1 MHPVWGTFNVSTY
14 ENKANKNIQIPR
26 KRSFKLDYHRL
37 AIKWEIQNRDIYVV
51 VQISTVTFMSWCVF
65 SIYIRILIYGL
76 AYMVWFM
83 SFGFMPFDTNGVSY
97 II

>member
-37 AIKWEIQNRDIYVV
+37 VIKWEIQNRDIYVV

-65 SIYIRILIYGL
+65 SIYKDSYIWFGLYGL
-76 AYMVWFM
+76 VYVIWVYA
-83 SFGFMPFDTNGVSY
+83 
-97 II
+97 I